1 MSVRLIGV
9 SLVFLFSSCAPVAGQ
24 QEQLSIS
31 GTVSTEEKGGTI
43 YIYLIDEEHF
53 DLPGTGV
60 DMISIEVTAGRVH
73 YEFRNLNSGVFALRC
88 FQDRNGN
95 KKLDR
100 GLFGPKEPWALT
112 WRKKKRF
119 PPRFE
124 DISFDLN
131 TDLTLDLK
139 LEQ

>member
-1 MSVRLIGV
+1 VSVKLIGISV
-9 SLVFLFSSCAPVAGQ
+9 VFLLCSYSSVFGQ

-31 GTVSTEEKGGTI
+31 GEILTKEKGGTI
-43 YIYLIDEEHF
+43 YIYLIDEAHF
-53 DLPGTGV
+53 DVPGTGV
-60 DMISIEVTAGRVH
+60 EIISIEVNSGSMH
-73 YEFRNLNSGVFALRC
+73 YKFRDLASGVFALRC
-88 FQDRNGN
+88 FQDINGN

-112 WRKKKRF
+112 WKNEKRF

-131 TDLTLDLK
+131 KDLTIDLK
-139 LEQ
+139 LEK